1 MEKILTEQTTPSEST
16 TIQGVSKNVGDET
29 VGEVSLGKF
38 KDINALLSAYNSL
51 QSEFTKR
58 CQKVKELEDRV
69 KALDKDN
76 SPKVEPESTVKDDM
90 VKGITPEEK
99 EEILRGY
106 LKDVLSLKSKAIVMG
121 DVGTG
126 VKSPT
131 TKPKTVEQA
140 GLLARE
146 FLETKK

>member
-1 MEKILTEQTTPSEST
+1 MEKILTEQTTPAIST
-16 TIQGVSKNVGDET
+16 TTTVSENVSGDM

-76 SPKVEPESTVKDDM
+76 SPNVEPESTVKGDS

-99 EEILRGY
+99 EEILKGY

-131 TKPKTVEQA
+131 AKPKTVEQA
-140 GLLARE
+140 GILARE

>member
-1 MEKILTEQTTPSEST
+1 MEKILTEQTTPTENNT
-16 TIQGVSKNVGDET
+16 VTEENANVDSL
-29 VGEVSLGKF
+29 GEVSLGKF

-99 EEILRGY
+99 EEILKGY

-146 FLETKK
+146 FLEIKK

>member
-1 MEKILTEQTTPSEST
+1 MEKILTEQTTPSESIT
-16 TIQGVSKNVGDET
+16 TTVSENVSGDS

-76 SPKVEPESTVKDDM
+76 SPKVEPESTVKDDT

-99 EEILRGY
+99 EEILKGY

>member
-1 MEKILTEQTTPSEST
+1 
-16 TIQGVSKNVGDET
+16 
-29 VGEVSLGKF
+29 
-38 KDINALLSAYNSL
+38 
-51 QSEFTKR
+51 
-58 CQKVKELEDRV
+58 
-69 KALDKDN
+69 
-76 SPKVEPESTVKDDM
+76 
-90 VKGITPEEK
+90 
-99 EEILRGY
+99 
-106 LKDVLSLKSKAIVMG
+106 VLSLKSKAIVMG